1 MADGLLADGPRHS
14 WFLFAK
20 DNSMDV
26 DDFDASDFSSD
37 EEEGQIDTNRVFI
50 LFLPILSK
58 SLGKLTM
65 LIILK
70 QLAYKLLKWFILI

>member
-1 MADGLLADGPRHS
+1 
-14 WFLFAK
+14 
-20 DNSMDV
+20 MDV

-70 QLAYKLLKWFILI
+70 QLAYKLLK